1 MSKKKIITEKEIK
14 KARETLE
21 KYKEGKSSLEQRI
34 VDDEMFWKRRHWEIL
49 PKDDNKTK
57 PSSAWMFNSIVNKH
71 ADAMDSY
78 PEAIC
83 LPREQSDEE
92 SAKTLTSILPVVLER
107 NNFEDT
113 YSDNWWYKLKHGTSC
128 TGVFWDNSLENGLG
142 DVSIKKIDILNVF
155 WEPGVR
161 DIQKSRNLFI
171 LDMVPIELLKERYP
185 KLDFKGGDENEIKK
199 YVLDNDVDTTDK
211 LIVVDWYYKKNG
223 VLHFCKFC
231 EDKVLFASE
240 NEEGYDKGW
249 YEDGEYPIEFD
260 LVYPEE
266 GTCWG
271 FGIISVCKDAQLYID
286 KLDEKVMNYI
296 SAAANPRFFA
306 KHSSGV
312 NEEEFLDTSKPIV
325 HVEGDVDERVLKQI
339 VMQPLNGYVMNF
351 RESKIEELKETSSNR
366 DFSQG
371 GTAGGVTSGA
381 AIAVLQEAGNKTS
394 RDMIDASYRVFRRI
408 IRKVIERM
416 RQFYTEGRVFRI
428 VGETGESEFVSFNNQ
443 GLMEQSMG
451 TVGVDNTELFRKPIF
466 DIDVKAQKQNP
477 YSTLSQNETA
487 MNLYNAGFFNPEA
500 AQQALPALKMMTF
513 EGKKEVE
520 DYVAEGQTLYNQL
533 IQMQQQMEALMQ
545 ENAMLKGVAI
555 PQSEGAGSFP
565 TMQGNL

>member
-1 MSKKKIITEKEIK
+1 MSKKIITEKEIK
-14 KARETLE
+14 TARETLK

-155 WEPGVR
+155 WEPGIR

-171 LDMVPIELLKERYP
+171 LDMVPIDVLKERYP

-231 EDKVLFASE
+231 EEKVLFASE

-312 NEEEFLDTSKPIV
+312 NEDEFLDTSKPIV

-394 RDMIDASYRVFRRI
+394 RDLIDASYRVFRRI

-416 RQFYTEGRVFRI
+416 RQFYTEDRVFRI

-451 TVGVDNTELFRKPIF
+451 TVGVDNNELFRKPIF

-487 MNLYNAGFFNPEA
+487 MNLYSAGFFNPEA
-500 AQQALPALKMMTF
+500 AQPALAALKLMTF

-520 DYVAEGQTLYNQL
+520 DYVAEGQTLYNKL
-533 IQMQQQMEALMQ
+533 MQMQQQMETLMQ
-545 ENAMLKGVAI
+545 ENAILKGATI
-555 PQSEGAGSFP
+555 PQGATETPFP
-565 TMQGNL
+565 TM